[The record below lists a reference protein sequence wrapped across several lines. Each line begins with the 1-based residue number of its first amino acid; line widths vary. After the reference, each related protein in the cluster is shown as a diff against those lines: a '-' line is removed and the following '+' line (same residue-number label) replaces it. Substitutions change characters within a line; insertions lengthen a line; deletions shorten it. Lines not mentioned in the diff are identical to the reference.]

1 MRSNLHV
8 RMNLMMDANMVAIRP
23 RIRYMW
29 RTGQIGDE
37 AVDMQLKYNESQRI
51 EYLDMIGRIGQGW
64 LEVFEGN
71 TDFYS
76 AVYWDLLTNIWR
88 AGLPVK
94 KTDALRYMT
103 SIKSPHTAG
112 KYVDS
117 AIRYGFLEE
126 SDNPDDA
133 RSKLVALSP
142 SMRERLNGFL
152 DHAVGEVRRTNH
164 TLDIKGPSPEA
175 P

>member
-1 MRSNLHV
+1 
-8 RMNLMMDANMVAIRP
+8 
-23 RIRYMW
+23 
-29 RTGQIGDE
+29 
-37 AVDMQLKYNESQRI
+37 MQLKYNEAQRI
-51 EYLDMIGRIGQGW
+51 EYLDMTGRIGQGW
-64 LEVFEGN
+64 LEIFEGN

-76 AVYWDLLTNIWR
+76 AVYWDLLTGIWR
-88 AGLPVK
+88 ARRPVK
-94 KTDALRYMT
+94 KTDALRFMT

-117 AIRYGFLEE
+117 AIRHGLLEE

-142 SMRERLNGFL
+142 AMRAHLDGFL
-152 DHAVGEVRRTNH
+152 DRAIGEVRRTNQ
-164 TLDIKGPSPEA
+164 TFDIKGPSPES

>member
-1 MRSNLHV
+1 
-8 RMNLMMDANMVAIRP
+8 
-23 RIRYMW
+23 
-29 RTGQIGDE
+29 
-37 AVDMQLKYNESQRI
+37 MQLKYNAAQRL

-76 AVYWDLLTNIWR
+76 AVYWDLLTHMWR
-88 AGLPVK
+88 ARLPVK
-94 KTDALRYMT
+94 KTDTLRFMT

-126 SDNPDDA
+126 SGNPDDA

-142 SMRERLNGFL
+142 SMRTRLDAFL
-152 DHAVGEVRRTNH
+152 DHAVGEVRRTNL
-164 TLDIKGPSPEA
+164 TLDIKGPSPDTF
-175 P
+175 

>member
-1 MRSNLHV
+1 
-8 RMNLMMDANMVAIRP
+8 
-23 RIRYMW
+23 
-29 RTGQIGDE
+29 
-37 AVDMQLKYNESQRI
+37 MQLKYNEAQRL
-51 EYLDMIGRIGQGW
+51 EYLEMTGRLGLIW
-64 LEVFEGN
+64 LEIFDGN

-76 AVYWDLLTNIWR
+76 AVYWDLLTGIWR
-88 AGLPVK
+88 ARQPVR
-94 KTDALRYMT
+94 KTDALRLMT

-117 AIRYGFLEE
+117 AIGHGFLEE

-142 SMRERLNGFL
+142 AMRARLDAFL
-152 DHAVGEVRRTNH
+152 DSAVSEVRRTNQ
-164 TLDIKGPSPEA
+164 TIDIKGPSPET